1 MKEKIFSQF
10 QGMIEM
16 TMVVGDL
23 FSDSLA
29 NAADLMSD
37 TLLTGGTIFTCG
49 KKSGSVIAKLLC
61 DYLTV
66 GFEIER
72 PGFPALNIHDL
83 CSHTS
88 RQDQYSDIL
97 NIHANSN
104 DLLVIASAGNDNH
117 QLLKGIESGIEKG
130 MSVVLLS
137 SANDNRLVDAMGY
150 NDVHISVANFSGQL
164 AVLAQFQIVQCLCSL
179 VDDKIFGGS

>member
-1 MKEKIFSQF
+1 
-10 QGMIEM
+10 
-16 TMVVGDL
+16 
-23 FSDSLA
+23 
-29 NAADLMSD
+29 MSD

-49 KKSGSVIAKLLC
+49 EKSGSVIAKLLC

>member
-23 FSDSLA
+23 FSDSLV

-49 KKSGSVIAKLLC
+49 EKSGSVIAKLLC

-104 DLLVIASAGNDNH
+104 DLLVIASAGNDNY

-137 SANDNRLVDAMGY
+137 SENDNRLVDAMGY

>member
-10 QGMIEM
+10 QGMIET

-23 FSDSLA
+23 FSDSLS
-29 NAADLMSD
+29 NAAELVSD

-49 KKSGSVIAKLLC
+49 EKSGRVIAKLLC
-61 DYLTV
+61 DYLTA

-72 PGFPALNIHDL
+72 PGIPALNIHDL
-83 CSHTS
+83 CNHTGG
-88 RQDQYSDIL
+88 QDQYSDVL
-97 NIHANSN
+97 SIHANSN
-104 DLLVIASAGNDNH
+104 DLLVIASAGNDDH
-117 QLLKGIESGIEKG
+117 RLLKVIESGIERG

-137 SANDNRLVDAMGY
+137 SVNDEQLVDAVGY

-179 VDDKIFGGS
+179 VDDKILGGS

>member
-1 MKEKIFSQF
+1 
-10 QGMIEM
+10 
-16 TMVVGDL
+16 
-23 FSDSLA
+23 
-29 NAADLMSD
+29 
-37 TLLTGGTIFTCG
+37 
-49 KKSGSVIAKLLC
+49 VIAKLLC

>member
-1 MKEKIFSQF
+1 
-10 QGMIEM
+10 
-16 TMVVGDL
+16 
-23 FSDSLA
+23 
-29 NAADLMSD
+29 
-37 TLLTGGTIFTCG
+37 
-49 KKSGSVIAKLLC
+49 VIAKLLC

-104 DLLVIASAGNDNH
+104 DLLVIASAGNDNY

>member
-10 QGMIEM
+10 QGMIET

-23 FSDSLA
+23 FSDSLS
-29 NAADLMSD
+29 NAAELVSD

-49 KKSGSVIAKLLC
+49 EKSGRVIAKLLC
-61 DYLTV
+61 DYLTA

-83 CSHTS
+83 CNHTGG
-88 RQDQYSDIL
+88 QNQYSDVL

-104 DLLVIASAGNDNH
+104 DLLVIASAGNDDH
-117 QLLKGIESGIEKG
+117 RLLKVIESGIEKG
-130 MSVVLLS
+130 MSIVLLS
-137 SANDNRLVDAMGY
+137 SVNDEQLLDTVGY

-179 VDDKIFGGS
+179 VDDKILGGS